1 MHELEP
7 SALADFRAATP
18 DAVLLDVREPF
29 EYDLVHLD
37 GAVLV
42 PMTRLPAGI
51 EKAIPDRTRP
61 IIIYCHHGIRSVHA
75 AAFLEHLGYE
85 AVHNLTGGIDRL
97 SIEVD
102 PDVPRY

>member
-7 SALADFRAATP
+7 SALVEFRAAHP
-18 DAVLLDVREPF
+18 EAVLLDVREPF

-37 GAVLV
+37 DAVLI
-42 PMTRLPAGI
+42 PMMQLPART
-51 EKAIPDRTRP
+51 EETFHDRSRP
-61 IIIYCHHGIRSVHA
+61 IIVYCHHGIRSVQA

-85 AVHNLTGGIDRL
+85 AVYNLTGGIDRL